1 MTINAINL
9 LHFLADE
16 LGNEPGR
23 ADYNKAAKQCKM
35 TYQGVRYA
43 VGVLERAGYI
53 SIEDG
58 KITVLQQKIKV
69 G

>member
-1 MTINAINL
+1 MTVNTIKL

-16 LGNEPGR
+16 LGGQEGR
-23 ADYNKAAKQCKM
+23 VDYNKAGKKCGL

-43 VGVLERAGYI
+43 VGVLKRAGYI
-53 SIEDG
+53 SIKDG
-58 KITVLQQKIKV
+58 KITVLQQNVKV

>member
-1 MTINAINL
+1 MTINTINL

-16 LGNEPGR
+16 LGNKPGR
-23 ADYNKAAKQCKM
+23 ADYNKAAKHCKM

-43 VGVLERAGYI
+43 VGALERAGYI
-53 SIEDG
+53 KISDG
-58 KITVLQQKIKV
+58 QITVLQQSIKV